1 MAKVLIIQAGMKQY
15 RVPFFSGLY
24 EALRQDGIEL
34 RVAYSEPNSQHA
46 VRQDGAE
53 LPSAFGLKVRG
64 YWLGNRFLYQPLWRE
79 IAGADLVIVGPENKF
94 LINPL
99 LLLLRAVRA
108 KTVAFWG
115 LGPNMH
121 PDRSEFSEWIKERLL
136 TSVDWWFAYTESIA
150 SYLRLRGLS
159 GDKITNVQNAT
170 DTAELRRLIHEISD
184 AQAGEAQEAL
194 TGSAHTQIGLYCGL
208 IGPIKAIPLLLDSAR
223 LVKQR
228 CPEFHLVIVGN
239 GPDRHWLEQATSTES
254 WIHYMGSKY
263 GRESAMFYKMADVFL
278 LAGTAGLAIVDSFA
292 AGLPLIATHLP
303 THPPEVTYLRDG
315 ENGRITAHEAGVYA
329 EAIVEVLTTPSLM
342 AKLRGGAVAAGC
354 KYTIEAMVENFRTG
368 IKQCLLRSGASLH
381 SSLPGKALPETQL

>member
-15 RVPFFSGLY
+15 RVPFFIGLY

-136 TSVDWWFAYTESIA
+136 TSVDWWFAYTEVS
-150 SYLRLRGLS
+150 SRS
-159 GDKITNVQNAT
+159 
-170 DTAELRRLIHEISD
+170 LIHSD
-184 AQAGEAQEAL
+184 QN
-194 TGSAHTQIGLYCGL
+194 S
-208 IGPIKAIPLLLDSAR
+208 
-223 LVKQR
+223 
-228 CPEFHLVIVGN
+228 
-239 GPDRHWLEQATSTES
+239 
-254 WIHYMGSKY
+254 
-263 GRESAMFYKMADVFL
+263 
-278 LAGTAGLAIVDSFA
+278 
-292 AGLPLIATHLP
+292 
-303 THPPEVTYLRDG
+303 
-315 ENGRITAHEAGVYA
+315 
-329 EAIVEVLTTPSLM
+329 
-342 AKLRGGAVAAGC
+342 
-354 KYTIEAMVENFRTG
+354 
-368 IKQCLLRSGASLH
+368 RSGSRN
-381 SSLPGKALPETQL
+381 GC